1 MKYIKGMSVKETPVK
16 AIFDGE
22 EVELTDQQ
30 MRHMGYLPI
39 EEAIIA
45 QGDQLMAL
53 EPDPVEIKDEMFR
66 SVKVVIP
73 TGGLPFKLGY
83 VWKPVMSGDRIVF
96 ESVRDDNAIGTPST
110 PIIFVDG
117 VRLVTNAYY
126 LHNSSRYVYV
136 GQPGTAGTWEDT
148 EDNMEEF

>member
-45 QGDQLMAL
+45 QGDILMAL
-53 EPDPVEIKDEMFR
+53 EPDPAEIKDEMFR
-66 SVKVVIP
+66 SV
-73 TGGLPFKLGY
+73 
-83 VWKPVMSGDRIVF
+83 
-96 ESVRDDNAIGTPST
+96 
-110 PIIFVDG
+110 
-117 VRLVTNAYY
+117 
-126 LHNSSRYVYV
+126 
-136 GQPGTAGTWEDT
+136 
-148 EDNMEEF
+148 